1 MTRPLGVTNT
11 WIAKGWTFIKRLYKE
26 VFDDDVLGQ
35 AAQCAYAM
43 IFSLFPFLI
52 FILAVAPFMAP
63 GGELELPGEIARQL
77 PGEVRQIIEARFEE
91 VSGTNDKRG
100 ILTISFLI
108 ALWSASAGSA
118 ALVTAVNRAY
128 DIKEK
133 RPFWKR
139 RLVGAMLMG
148 AGAIL
153 VFVPSLYG
161 FLGGVLSAALEK
173 TRFGEVAVVV
183 AWMRWPVVIA
193 GAVSWLMLLY
203 RVAPEGR
210 GCWRLFS
217 PGVAFSAIGLAVAT
231 RGVSLYVEHSGSMSV
246 TYGALGGFIILLLW
260 LYVCS
265 VVLLV
270 GAEINALTDCKDQ
283 AQADAEARAPAN
295 SKQSKEPAQ
304 EKKPSRRPA
313 PSMIRRVWRKS
324 S

>member
-1 MTRPLGVTNT
+1 MTKT
-11 WIAKGWTFIKRLYKE
+11 WSAGAWTFLKRLYKE

-35 AAQCAYAM
+35 AAQCAYAL

-52 FILAVAPFMAP
+52 FILAVAPFLAP

-77 PGEVRQIIEARFEE
+77 PGDVRQIIEARFDE

-100 ILTISFLI
+100 ILTVSFLI

-118 ALVTAVNRAY
+118 ALITAVNRAY

-139 RLVGAMLMG
+139 RLIGAMLMG

-153 VFVPSLYG
+153 VFIPSLYG
-161 FLGGVLSAALEK
+161 FLGGVLAAALAR
-173 TRFGEVAVVV
+173 TRFDELAVVV
-183 AWMRWPVVIA
+183 AWLRWPVVIA

-203 RVAPEGR
+203 RVAPEGK

-217 PGVAFSAIGLAVAT
+217 PGVAFSALGLAAAT
-231 RGVSLYVEHSGSMSV
+231 RGVSLYVEHSGGMSV

-265 VVLLV
+265 VVLLL
-270 GAEINALTDCKDQ
+270 GAEINAITDCKEQ
-283 AQADAEARAPAN
+283 AQADAEARAPAGAT
-295 SKQSKEPAQ
+295 EPAKTPALPRP
-304 EKKPSRRPA
+304 EKKPARRPA